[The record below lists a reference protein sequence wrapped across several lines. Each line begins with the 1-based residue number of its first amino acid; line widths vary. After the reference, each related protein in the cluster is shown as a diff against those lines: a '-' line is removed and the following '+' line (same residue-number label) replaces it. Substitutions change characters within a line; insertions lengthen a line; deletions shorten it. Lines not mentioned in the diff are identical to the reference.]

1 MNGLKRAGRIFSDNE
16 YFILTTH
23 EGPDADGVGAEIV
36 LCKMLGALGKKARIV
51 NSNALQERY
60 AFLDPEG
67 LVEAYDEGKHK
78 KLAAKSV
85 LVVLD
90 TDDEFNTGKIADELL
105 PGVLMVFTIDHHESD
120 RKPRNEGYMDA
131 RASSTCELVLRLAR
145 SLGAELDLTANRA
158 AYAGIV
164 YDTGSFIYPKT
175 NVETFKEA
183 LRLVKA
189 GVVPNEIYHLMY
201 ESASVGSLVLQKL
214 VLSTLDL
221 QAGGRIAIQ
230 QMHGSDLVEA
240 GAAYEEAESLINI
253 PLKSKEVEV
262 SIFFKEGPDG
272 KLRCSLRSKGG
283 VNVSAIAQSFGGGG
297 HRTAAGFKCPKGLA
311 ETKAEVLRI
320 IEAVLANTDNGVR

>member
-1 MNGLKRAGRIFSDNE
+1 LNGLKRAGRIFSDNE

>member
-1 MNGLKRAGRIFSDNE
+1 MNGLKRAGRIFTENDN
-16 YFILTTH
+16 FILTTH

-36 LCKMLGALGKKARIV
+36 LCKMLGVLGKKARIV

-60 AFLDPEG
+60 AFLDPDG
-67 LVEAYDEGKHK
+67 LVEAYDEGTHK
-78 KLAAKSV
+78 KLAAKSI

-90 TDDEFNTGKIADELL
+90 TDDVYNTGKIADELL
-105 PGVLMVFTIDHHESD
+105 PNVLMVFTIDHHESD
-120 RKPRNEGYMDA
+120 QKPRNEGYFDG
-131 RASSTCELVLRLAR
+131 RASSTCELVLRIAR
-145 SLGAELDLTANRA
+145 SLGAKLDLTASRA

-175 NVETFKEA
+175 SVGTFKEA
-183 LRLVKA
+183 IHLVKA
-189 GVVPNEIYHLMY
+189 GVVPNEIHHLMY

-214 VLSTLDL
+214 VLSTLDM
-221 QAGGRIAIQ
+221 QAEGKIAIQ
-230 QMHGSDLVEA
+230 QMKGSDLVEA

-272 KLRCSLRSKGG
+272 KLRCSLRSKGNI
-283 VNVSAIAQSFGGGG
+283 NVSAIAQGFGGGG

-311 ETKAEVLRI
+311 ETKAEVLKI
-320 IEAVLANTDNGVR
+320 LKATLANADDGVR